1 MATIVIVSGYFN
13 PIHRGHVRMV
23 QHAKKLGDKLVVI
36 VNNDKQQHLKKGKII
51 MTQDERQEVVTAL
64 KDVDE
69 VILSID
75 QDRTVMKTLEHV
87 GKKYS
92 GHKIIF
98 ANGGD
103 RSSVKAIPE
112 AEVCADLGIDM
123 QFGIGGE
130 DKPQSSTN
138 INKTLGLE

>member
-1 MATIVIVSGYFN
+1 MSTIIVLSGYFN
-13 PIHRGHVRMV
+13 PIHRGHIRMV
-23 QHAKKLGDKLVVI
+23 QHAKKLGDKVVVI

-51 MTQDERQEVVTAL
+51 MGEDERQEVVTAL
-64 KDVDE
+64 RDVDE

-75 QDRTVMKTLEHV
+75 EDRTVLKTLEHI
-87 GKKYS
+87 GKKYT

-103 RSSVKAIPE
+103 RSSVTTIPE
-112 AEVCADLGIDM
+112 AEVCQELGIDLK
-123 QFGIGGE
+123 FGIGGE

-138 INKTLGLE
+138 INKALGVE